1 MVSNQSSDLRHIR
14 LLRICERLATPAS
27 GTLSPWRWTKGDTSI
42 STRWYL
48 VVGQKGFYRW
58 PTVTGSILK
67 DHSSGLIV
75 LSGCADSLVSC
86 TLLGGK
92 GIEPPERPNL
102 DGAVRV
108 AQSFKRLFGDRYYL
122 EVQQFPALTR
132 TRQLNPLYQ
141 ELSQRTGIPL
151 VATADCHYPMPNDND
166 MQKILHSASRN
177 TGTVL
182 AAEAE
187 WEYNILLT
195 LPTSDKQIHDN
206 LVGTGLNSKQAWG
219 AIESTVEIAARCNVV
234 LPKSSQ
240 IRYPLPEGF
249 NSAEELMWEWLREGW
264 KYRWTRQ
271 RHMRDN
277 PKMYEERLKYE
288 MSVITKKDYCDYFLV
303 TSEAVKWAKDVP
315 EVPVGPA
322 RGSAAG
328 CLIAYLMRITEVN
341 PMLFPTMMF
350 ERFID
355 EGRAD
360 PPDID
365 LDFADDRRY
374 LLREHL
380 ADKYGADHVGNIGNF
395 TKYRGK
401 NSIDDVARVH
411 RIPKYEAKIVK
422 DLVIERSGGD
432 SRFDASLGD
441 TRTMF
446 PQAQAVFERHPN
458 LEYAIR
464 LEGNYKSM
472 GVHAAGLV
480 VSQDPIS
487 STCATYEREVKGH
500 KVDIIAYDKKD
511 AEYLNML
518 KMDFLGLATMG
529 MIDIALKMIGMKLDE
544 LYQLPLDDP
553 DTLAAFTRADVVGIF
568 QFDGRATRLMTQDV
582 VPTTFMEIA
591 DINALSRPG
600 PLFSGASAKYVEVK
614 HGREEPVHLHP
625 IVDKWTAHSKFQIIY
640 QEQVLSILRDMGGF
654 PGSVTGA
661 LRKIISLKLGE
672 AQFNE
677 WYQAFIDGA
686 KKHHGVEP
694 ELADTIWKLM
704 VTSATY
710 SFNIAHCISY
720 GMLAYWSM
728 WIKVHHPMAFYCA
741 ALAKKSKPEDWRTL
755 ILDAEKHGINVMP
768 PDLRYSGVTW
778 TPHPNGRDILGG
790 LIQVNGIGTK
800 TAPLIAAWLDENGRP
815 DSASWSSLQKIKGIG
830 PKTTDKIEKWINS
843 EDPYNLYYAQRVL
856 GDLRDAVKARQ
867 LYLSLKPNYRS
878 DEIPRDADRL
888 PVCWMGIP
896 NKREYKDFIEDER
909 ARSGRDPEEILA
921 TMKSPDKIKSCV
933 VKAYDDGEEEVYL
946 RFNRFKFPQFKDML
960 EDLKTDGTQVV
971 VAKGKKN
978 KGFGIN
984 VQVEQMIVIDIGEME
999 DEEDELIEEAS

>member
-1 MVSNQSSDLRHIR
+1 
-14 LLRICERLATPAS
+14 
-27 GTLSPWRWTKGDTSI
+27 
-42 STRWYL
+42 
-48 VVGQKGFYRW
+48 
-58 PTVTGSILK
+58 
-67 DHSSGLIV
+67 
-75 LSGCADSLVSC
+75 
-86 TLLGGK
+86 
-92 GIEPPERPNL
+92 
-102 DGAVRV
+102 
-108 AQSFKRLFGDRYYL
+108 
-122 EVQQFPALTR
+122 
-132 TRQLNPLYQ
+132 
-141 ELSQRTGIPL
+141 
-151 VATADCHYPMPNDND
+151 
-166 MQKILHSASRN
+166 
-177 TGTVL
+177 
-182 AAEAE
+182 
-187 WEYNILLT
+187 
-195 LPTSDKQIHDN
+195 
-206 LVGTGLNSKQAWG
+206 
-219 AIESTVEIAARCNVV
+219 
-234 LPKSSQ
+234 
-240 IRYPLPEGF
+240 
-249 NSAEELMWEWLREGW
+249 MWEWLRRGW
-264 KYRWTRQ
+264 RYRWERMP
-271 RHMRDN
+271 HMRANKQAYLDRMN
-277 PKMYEERLKYE
+277 YE

-303 TSEAVKWAKDVP
+303 TAEAVQWAKDVP

-380 ADKYGADHVGNIGNF
+380 VDKYGADHVGNIGNF

-441 TRTMF
+441 TREMF
-446 PQAQAVFERHPN
+446 PQAAAVFERHPN

-487 STCATYEREVKGH
+487 ATCATYEREVRGH
-500 KVDIIAYDKKD
+500 KVDILAYDKKD

-518 KMDFLGLATMG
+518 KMDFLGLSTMG
-529 MIDIALKMIGMKLDE
+529 MIDIALRMIGMKLDD
-544 LYQLPLDDP
+544 LYKLPLDDP
-553 DTLAAFTRADVVGIF
+553 ETLAAFTRADVVGIF
-568 QFDGRATRLMTQDV
+568 QFDGRATRLMTMDV

-614 HGREEPVHLHP
+614 HGRAEPEHLHP
-625 IVDKWTAHSKFQIIY
+625 IVDKWTSHSKFQIIY

-686 KKHHGVEP
+686 KKHHGVEHD
-694 ELADTIWKLM
+694 LADKIWKLM

-720 GMLAYWSM
+720 GMLAYWCM

-741 ALAKKSKPEDWRTL
+741 QLTKKTNKEDWPVL
-755 ILDAEKHGINVMP
+755 IKDAQKHGIEVLP
-768 PDLRYSGVTW
+768 PDLRHAQEVWS
-778 TPHPNGRDILGG
+778 PHPNGKAIHGG
-790 LIQVNGIGTK
+790 LRQVPGIGEK
-800 TAPLIAAWLDENGRP
+800 TASQIIEHLKEHGRP
-815 DSASWSSLQKIKGIG
+815 KTNNWAQLSVIKGIG
-830 PKTTDKIEKWINS
+830 PKTTAKIQKWADS
-843 EDPYNLYYAQRVL
+843 EDPYNLWYAERVL
-856 GDLRDAVKARQ
+856 GDLRDAIAKRR
-867 LYLSLKPNYRS
+867 LYVALKPNIKS
-878 DEIPRDADRL
+878 DEIPRDADQF
-888 PVCWMGIP
+888 PVTWMGIP

-909 ARSGRDPEEILA
+909 ARSGREPEDILK

-933 VKAYDDGEEEVYL
+933 VKAYDDGDEEVYL
-946 RFNRFKFPQFKDML
+946 RFNRFKFPAFKDML
-960 EDLKTDGTQVV
+960 EGLKVDGSQVV
-971 VAKGKKN
+971 IAKGKKN

-984 VQVEQMIVIDIGEME
+984 VQVEQLLVIDIAEE
-999 DEEDELIEEAS
+999 DDEEDALIEAS